1 MLPRIIFCAA
11 CCGFA
16 CTGVTCVGC
25 CAAMYF
31 CLLLMSGSGGCGTSG
46 FVGSISAGMEAVC
59 GCRVRICGRADCS
72 GSVLWETWSFC
83 CSRTVSRVRMTGE
96 NVSESVI
103 VFSIPLDSSL
113 RKFCFCRF
121 FRMYSFVLISE
132 SANCVVSGFSAAGAS
147 RREETGGFSLGRVC
161 AAGCTVGAVAGADGS
176 ALEETCASGRC
187 SAGFA
192 FPAGFSLT
200 DVSSSRTE
208 RFVCDWRTVCG
219 LS

>member
-1 MLPRIIFCAA
+1 MLPRIILCAA
-11 CCGFA
+11 CCGLA

-31 CLLLMSGSGGCGTSG
+31 CLLLMSGSSVCGASG
-46 FVGSISAGMEAVC
+46 FADSVLACMETAC

-83 CSRTVSRVRMTGE
+83 SSRTVSRVRMTGE

-121 FRMYSFVLISE
+121 FRMYSFVLIAG
-132 SANCVVSGFSAAGAS
+132 SADCVVSVLGVTGCSC
-147 RREETGGFSLGRVC
+147 RDETGVFSLGRVR
-161 AAGCTVGAVAGADGS
+161 ADGCTVGVVAGADGS
-176 ALEETCASGRC
+176 VLAGDCPSDRC
-187 SAGFA
+187 SAGLA

-200 DVSSSRTE
+200 DVSSSRTD
-208 RFVCDWRTVCG
+208 RFTCAW
-219 LS
+219 

>member
-1 MLPRIIFCAA
+1 MLPRIILCAA

-59 GCRVRICGRADCS
+59 GCRVRICGRAGCS
-72 GSVLWETWSFC
+72 CSALWETWSFC

-96 NVSESVI
+96 NVSESVSI
-103 VFSIPLDSSL
+103 SSIPLASSL
-113 RKFCFCRF
+113 RRCCFFRF
-121 FRMYSFVLISE
+121 FRMYSFVLISG
-132 SANCVVSGFSAAGAS
+132 SANCVVSVFGVAS
-147 RREETGGFSLGRVC
+147 GSRGEKTIGFSLGSVR
-161 AAGCTVGAVAGADGS
+161 ADGCTVGVVAGADGS
-176 ALEETCASGRC
+176 VLAGDCTSDRC
-187 SAGFA
+187 SAGLA

-200 DVSSSRTE
+200 DVSSSRTG
-208 RFVCDWRTVCG
+208 RFVCD
-219 LS
+219 

>member
-1 MLPRIIFCAA
+1 MLPRIILCAA

-59 GCRVRICGRADCS
+59 GCRVRICGRAGCS
-72 GSVLWETWSFC
+72 CSALWETWSFC

-96 NVSESVI
+96 NVSESVSI
-103 VFSIPLDSSL
+103 SSIPLASSL
-113 RKFCFCRF
+113 RRCCFFRF
-121 FRMYSFVLISE
+121 FRTYSFVLIAG
-132 SANCVVSGFSAAGAS
+132 SANCVVSGFSAAGGS
-147 RREETGGFSLGRVC
+147 RREEIGGFSLGRVR
-161 AAGCTVGAVAGADGS
+161 ADGCTVGGVAGADGS
-176 ALEETCASGRC
+176 VLAGDCPSDRC
-187 SAGFA
+187 SAGLA

-200 DVSSSRTE
+200 DVSSSRTD
-208 RFVCDWRTVCG
+208 RFTCAW
-219 LS
+219 

>member
-25 CAAMYF
+25 CAAIYF

-46 FVGSISAGMEAVC
+46 FVGSISAGMETVC

-72 GSVLWETWSFC
+72 GSALWETWSFC
-83 CSRTVSRVRMTGE
+83 CSRTVSRVRMAGE
-96 NVSESVI
+96 NVSESVSI
-103 VFSIPLDSSL
+103 SSIPLASSL
-113 RKFCFCRF
+113 RRCCFFRF
-121 FRMYSFVLISE
+121 FRMYSFVLISG
-132 SANCVVSGFSAAGAS
+132 SANCVVSGFSAAGIS
-147 RREETGGFSLGRVC
+147 RREETGGFSLGRVR
-161 AAGCTVGAVAGADGS
+161 AAGGTVEAVAGAVGS
-176 ALEETCASGRC
+176 ALEDACTSGRC

-200 DVSSSRTE
+200 DTSSSRTS
-208 RFVCDWRTVCG
+208 RFVCD
-219 LS
+219 